1 MSIFTTLTK
10 SKESGSIWSPFSA
23 EELSPENRE
32 DSRGWMMI
40 LGLLKLIFIEII
52 DMSEKQMS

>member
-10 SKESGSIWSPFSA
+10 SKESGFIWSQFSA

-40 LGLLKLIFIEII
+40 LGLLKLIFIKII